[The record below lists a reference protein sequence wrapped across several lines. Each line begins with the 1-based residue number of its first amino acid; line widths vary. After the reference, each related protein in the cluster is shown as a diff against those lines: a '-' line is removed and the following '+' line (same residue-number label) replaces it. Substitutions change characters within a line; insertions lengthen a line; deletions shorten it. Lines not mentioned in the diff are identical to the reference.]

1 MSNYDNTANEV
12 SSNAPTADYIN
23 STQFITDNIS
33 QILELPAQVNFP
45 VVADFNEQLLNEQ
58 IFLLENS
65 NAFFTQEEKK
75 KKKNKKNKKMKE
87 TSNKGLKHGT

>member
-65 NAFFTQEEKK
+65 NAFFTQEEEKEEK
-75 KKKNKKNKKMKE
+75 EQTDEGNK
-87 TSNKGLKHGT
+87 